1 VLPTGD
7 IKSVFKKIAGIIA
20 NLWSMDRLYLGASA
34 ILALSVCALIVN
46 QFVSWVITVD
56 GKPIILVENRST
68 AQKVAELCFREQEDR
83 YGCPVYI
90 KGEME
95 IKAVPGDGGT
105 SLDLSRSVENAAA
118 KMQERLDFVTDGI
131 AVVINGEE
139 KLYVRDMKA
148 ARQSLG
154 AVKDKY
160 RPRGVINVSFQE
172 DVKLVEKTIPVEKL
186 MDNEQAKEIL
196 TASAQ
201 KTALYQVEKGDT
213 LWDIARRKG
222 MDLAALLKLN
232 PDIKPHLLQIGQN
245 IKLSEEKPLLNVI
258 STYETVDMEEVPY
271 AVVEAGRDPSLKYGE
286 VKMVQQGVP
295 GQMEIT
301 YRIVE
306 KNGKRVEKH
315 PVKKVVKRHPR
326 PEIVVTGSE
335 MILAARSER
344 VLYRPVR
351 GAISSGFGMRYNGMH
366 NGIDIAADSGTPVV
380 SVAAGTVKFAGSRG
394 GYGLMVDIDHGNG
407 MTTRYAHLSKIVV
420 SSGQNVKGGEL
431 IGAVGA
437 TGNTTGPHLHFE
449 VRIKGQ
455 IKDPESIL

>member
-1 VLPTGD
+1 VLPSRY
-7 IKSVFKKIAGIIA
+7 IKFFIKKIAGLLT

-34 ILALSVCALIVN
+34 ILVLSVCALIAS
-46 QFVSWVITVD
+46 QFISWVITVD
-56 GKPIILVENRST
+56 GKPLIRVENRST
-68 AQKVAELCFREQEDR
+68 AQKVAELCLQEQADR

-90 KGEME
+90 EEDME
-95 IKAVPGDGGT
+95 IKPVPGDGGT
-105 SLDLSRSVENAAA
+105 SLDFSPSVASAAG
-118 KMQERLDFVTDGI
+118 KLQERLHFVTDGV

-139 KLYVRDMKA
+139 KLYVLDMKA
-148 ARQSLG
+148 ARQSLS

-160 RPRGVINVSFQE
+160 RPRGAMNVSFQE
-172 DVKLVEKTIPVEKL
+172 DVELVEKTIPVEEL
-186 MDNEQAKEIL
+186 TDHVQAEKML
-196 TASAQ
+196 TASAP
-201 KTALYQVEKGDT
+201 KTALYQVKKGDT

-222 MDLAALLKLN
+222 MDLAALIKLN
-232 PDIKPHLLQIGQN
+232 PDVKPHLLQIGQK
-245 IKLSEEKPLLNVI
+245 IKLNQEQPVLNVI

-271 AVVEAGRDPSLKYGE
+271 TVVEAGRDPSLKYGE
-286 VKMVQQGVP
+286 VKVVQQGVP

-315 PVKKVVKRHPR
+315 PVKKVVKQHPR

-351 GAISSGFGMRYNGMH
+351 GAISSGFGMRFNGMH

-380 SVAAGTVKFAGSRG
+380 SVAAGTVIFAGSRG
-394 GYGLMVDIDHGNG
+394 GYGLAVDIDHGNG
-407 MTTRYAHLSKIVV
+407 MTTRYAHLSRIAV
-420 SSGQNVKGGEL
+420 SSGQKVKGGEL
-431 IGAVGA
+431 IGKVGA
-437 TGNTTGPHLHFE
+437 TGNATGPHLHFE